1 MSLAFLKLNRWIN
14 WEGRQERRRAPTA
27 LYHCLPQ
34 FVTPE
39 RSWLLRP
46 RTRWWSCKR
55 RRCDATTVC
64 VTQAWMQGCVRHWG
78 ASRVGHVQFGR
89 NLLFGKVMLVSR
101 RAHQGGFCLV
111 RSAFTL
117 MPPLLAENSMSDAEL
132 PQRVWRAETGT
143 NGSPASLFC
152 TQGIINKTTV
162 VESVPSHCAWGVE
175 YDTV

>member
-1 MSLAFLKLNRWIN
+1 MSLAFLKLTRWIN

-39 RSWLLRP
+39 RRWLLHP

-111 RSAFTL
+111 RSAFTSAGRKFNEWCRGATEGL
-117 MPPLLAENSMSDAEL
+117 TCRNRHKRQHCITLLYSRDN
-132 PQRVWRAETGT
+132 
-143 NGSPASLFC
+143 
-152 TQGIINKTTV
+152 
-162 VESVPSHCAWGVE
+162 
-175 YDTV
+175 